1 MNEVS
6 TPIAAAEPPSC
17 AGCGKPAPLCVCSA
31 LHPHSNRIVVL
42 VLRHPQE
49 QDKILG
55 TARLLTRQLEN
66 SLLKTG
72 LSWASLSQ
80 ALGRP
85 AEAKKW
91 GVLYLGSAKTA
102 QPLPRR
108 ILTAMTA
115 KGAVAVD
122 QDERLQS
129 LEGLILLDGTW
140 QQAKALWWRNA
151 WLLKCQRLVL
161 QPPRRSLYG
170 KLRREPRAE
179 SVATLEAAAYSL
191 SALEPEAE
199 WDKLLLPAF
208 QALLD
213 KIKRQ
218 SPAQTLKNGSTEPKP
233 ARRTKNQDRRK
244 R

>member
-1 MNEVS
+1 MHETANPLP
-6 TPIAAAEPPSC
+6 TPEPTDC
-17 AGCGKPAPLCVCSA
+17 GDCGKPATLCVCAA
-31 LHPHSNRIVVL
+31 LQKHENRIFVL

-55 TARLLTRQLEN
+55 TARLLTLQLAN

-80 ALGRP
+80 VLGRS

-102 QPLPRR
+102 QPLPDQL
-108 ILTAMTA
+108 LTALTP
-115 KGAVAVD
+115 KGTVATD
-122 QDERLQS
+122 QQARLQD
-129 LEGLILLDGTW
+129 LQGLILLDGTW

-170 KLRREPRAE
+170 RLRREPRAE

-191 SALEPEAE
+191 AALEPAVG
-199 WDKLLLPAF
+199 WDKKLLPAF
-208 QALLD
+208 QRLLE
-213 KIKRQ
+213 KTASLTKAAGGQTIPGMPSRSRRGNRSKR
-218 SPAQTLKNGSTEPKP
+218 KP
-233 ARRTKNQDRRK
+233 
-244 R
+244 

>member
-1 MNEVS
+1 MDEIMTS
-6 TPIAAAEPPSC
+6 PLAAEPAHC
-17 AGCGKPAPLCVCSA
+17 DGCGKPVPLCVCA
-31 LHPHSNRIVVL
+31 WLQQRHANRIFVL

-49 QDKILG
+49 QDKMLG
-55 TARLLTRQLEN
+55 TARLLTQQMDN

-80 ALGRP
+80 VLGRP

-91 GVLYLGSAKTA
+91 GVLFLGSAKTA
-102 QPLPRR
+102 EPLPRQG
-108 ILTAMTA
+108 LTALTT
-115 KGAVAVD
+115 KGTVAPD
-122 QDERLQS
+122 QEGLLRG
-129 LEGLILLDGTW
+129 LEGIILLDGTW

-179 SVATLEAAAYSL
+179 SVATLEAAAYAL
-191 SALEPEAE
+191 AALEPESE
-199 WDKLLLPAF
+199 WEKRLLPAF
-208 QALLD
+208 QALLQKVAQQSD
-213 KIKRQ
+213 AEPSLGAAVRQ
-218 SPAQTLKNGSTEPKP
+218 NRRRGKNAYK
-233 ARRTKNQDRRK
+233 RK

>member
-1 MNEVS
+1 MNET
-6 TPIAAAEPPSC
+6 TPPLPTAEPSLC
-17 AGCGKPAPLCVCSA
+17 AVCGKPVALCVCAA
-31 LHPHSNRIVVL
+31 LQRHTNRVFVL

-55 TARLLTRQLEN
+55 TARLLTQQLDN

-80 ALGRP
+80 VLGRP

-91 GVLYLGSAKTA
+91 GVLFLGSAKTA
-102 QPLPRR
+102 EPLPRQV
-108 ILTAMTA
+108 LTALTT
-115 KGAVAVD
+115 KGTVAID
-122 QDERLQS
+122 QTERLQG
-129 LEGLILLDGTW
+129 LEGIILLDGTW

-179 SVATLEAAAYSL
+179 SVATLEAAAYAL
-191 SALEPEAE
+191 AALEPEAE
-199 WDKLLLPAF
+199 WDKRLLPVF
-208 QALLD
+208 QALLQ
-213 KIKRQ
+213 KVALHPTQEKPPTASVNRK
-218 SPAQTLKNGSTEPKP
+218 AGRAKNTYK
-233 ARRTKNQDRRK
+233 RK

>member
-1 MNEVS
+1 MNEIPAPLPVE
-6 TPIAAAEPPSC
+6 EPALC
-17 AGCGKPAPLCVCSA
+17 ADCGKPMPLCVCAA
-31 LHPHSNRIVVL
+31 LQRHTNRVFVL

-55 TARLLTRQLEN
+55 TARLLTQQLDN

-80 ALGRP
+80 VLGRP
-85 AEAKKW
+85 TEAKKW
-91 GVLYLGSAKTA
+91 GVLFLGSAKTA
-102 QPLPRR
+102 EPLPRQV
-108 ILTAMTA
+108 LTALTT
-115 KGAVAVD
+115 KGMVAID
-122 QDERLQS
+122 QTERLQS
-129 LEGLILLDGTW
+129 LEGIILLDGTW

-179 SVATLEAAAYSL
+179 SVATLEAAAFAL
-191 SALEPEAE
+191 AALEPEHE
-199 WDKLLLPAF
+199 WERQLLPAF
-208 QALLD
+208 QTLLQKVALLPTQE
-213 KIKRQ
+213 K
-218 SPAQTLKNGSTEPKP
+218 LKEALAGRKATK
-233 ARRTKNQDRRK
+233 TKNAYKRR

>member
-1 MNEVS
+1 MNETTS
-6 TPIAAAEPPSC
+6 PLPTEEPALC
-17 AGCGKPAPLCVCSA
+17 AGCGKPVALCVCAA
-31 LHPHSNRIVVL
+31 LQRHTNRVFVL

-55 TARLLTRQLEN
+55 TARLLTQQLDN

-80 ALGRP
+80 VLGRP

-91 GVLYLGSAKTA
+91 GVLFLGSAKTA
-102 QPLPRR
+102 EPLPRQA
-108 ILTAMTA
+108 LTALTTKGTA
-115 KGAVAVD
+115 AID
-122 QDERLQS
+122 QTERLQG
-129 LEGLILLDGTW
+129 LEGIILLDGTW

-179 SVATLEAAAYSL
+179 SVATLEAAAYAL
-191 SALEPEAE
+191 AALEPEAE
-199 WDKLLLPAF
+199 WDKRLLQVF
-208 QALLD
+208 QALLQ
-213 KIKRQ
+213 KVVLHPTQEKPPTASVNRK
-218 SPAQTLKNGSTEPKP
+218 AGRAKNAYK
-233 ARRTKNQDRRK
+233 RK